1 MKDAQK
7 AGLRGHVATN
17 VAIDTPVGKLKDAT
31 QLSETDLRFYMKR
44 FGEADTTKTGMLRL
58 ADFEKAPY
66 ARCHYSPSHWHDPIE

>member
-44 FGEADTTKTGMLRL
+44 FGEADTTKTSAHGTKI
-58 ADFEKAPY
+58 A
-66 ARCHYSPSHWHDPIE
+66 CSHYKRAMHTVSIHVKIGD